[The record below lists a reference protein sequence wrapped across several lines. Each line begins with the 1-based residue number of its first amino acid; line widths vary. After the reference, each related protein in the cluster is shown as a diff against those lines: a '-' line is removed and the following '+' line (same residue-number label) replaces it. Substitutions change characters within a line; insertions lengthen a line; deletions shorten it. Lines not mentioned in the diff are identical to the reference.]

1 MSNNATLAPAR
12 SNNTRQAGS
21 ASTDRPATQTREST
35 QDGQVSLSTITLY
48 LRPKGEGFH
57 ERPHSRTF
65 EAGFDCLS
73 SGGAG
78 LASRDTGE
86 TIATLNP
93 DGNGLSRPIREFKL
107 SIDPEACAI
116 EFKAGTRLLRI
127 FRDCAVLIG
136 AQACDGFGKH
146 LSTEDLDAL
155 ANHIDAV
162 ISRRRDEAWEA
173 RKFKLPSGE
182 VRLAGELSFQYMVLK
197 EAGSRKSA
205 HRSVDFDC
213 TPMPY
218 YQGYIR
224 GLEMAEEFI
233 AYHRKHKEAH
243 IQIARVLEAAID
255 AANEKF
261 PAEGKSK
268 RGQARGFL
276 MVMETLLRVGMNNIN
291 LKWLTH
297 QKEQAAATHEALE
310 KYDQRKKA
318 EFVARMRAAREAKK
332 IRGAA

>member
-1 MSNNATLAPAR
+1 MTEVSTRPNSGATKSPAK
-12 SNNTRQAGS
+12 
-21 ASTDRPATQTREST
+21 EST
-35 QDGQVSLSTITLY
+35 PGAGTATATAKPISLSTITLY

-182 VRLAGELSFQYMVLK
+182 VRRAGELSFQYVVLK
-197 EAGSRKSA
+197 EAGSRKRVY
-205 HRSVDFDC
+205 RSVDFDC
-213 TPMPY
+213 APAPY
-218 YQGYIR
+218 YEGYIR

-233 AYHRKHKEAH
+233 AYHRKHKQSRIE
-243 IQIARVLEAAID
+243 IAQVLEAAID
-255 AANEKF
+255 AGNEKTHQD
-261 PAEGKSK
+261 AASK
-268 RGQARGFL
+268 RGHARGFL
-276 MVMETLLRVGMNNIN
+276 MVMETLLRVGTGNIN
-291 LKWLTH
+291 PKWLEA
-297 QKEQAAATHEALE
+297 QKEQAVANQKAVE
-310 KYDQRKKA
+310 KYDQIQKA
-318 EFVARMRAAREAKK
+318 EFVARMRTAREAKK
-332 IRGAA
+332 TRGAA